1 MKLYGGL
8 NSPYVRMCMVTAMEV
23 DLGLRVQLTPA
34 NLTFTKADVH
44 LENLSAIG
52 KIPVLETDHGHAL
65 HDSRVIMEY
74 LCHTAGNLHLLPHD
88 GAKRFRI
95 LTLLSLAQGL
105 SDAAVALRV
114 ETANRPQGLQW
125 KDFMSRLE
133 QRITATLNELENR
146 WHEDLQHTTLGSI
159 GVACALAYLDYRHD
173 WLDWRKNHAHLDQ
186 FLAAFN
192 SRQSMINASLPPA

>member
-8 NSPYVRMCMVTAMEV
+8 NSPYVRMCMVTALEV
-23 DLGLRVQLTPA
+23 DLGLRVQLTAA
-34 NLTFTKADVH
+34 NLTFTKSDAH
-44 LENLSAIG
+44 LESLSAIG

-74 LCHTAGNLHLLPHD
+74 LCHVAGNLHLLPHD

-114 ETANRPQGLQW
+114 ETSNRPQGLQW
-125 KDFMSRLE
+125 DDLMSRLK
-133 QRITATLNELENR
+133 QRINACLDELELR
-146 WHEDLQHTTLGSI
+146 WLEDLQHTTLGTI
-159 GVACALAYLDYRHD
+159 GVACSLAYLDYRHG
-173 WLDWRKNHAHLDQ
+173 WLNWRKDHAHLDQ
-186 FLAAFN
+186 FQAAFN
-192 SRQSMINASLPPA
+192 ARQSMINASLPAA

>member
-8 NSPYVRMCMVTAMEV
+8 NSPYVRMCMVTALEV
-23 DLGLRVQLTPA
+23 DLGGRVALTPA
-34 NLTFTKADVH
+34 NLTFTKADAH
-44 LENLSAIG
+44 LESLSAIG
-52 KIPVLETDHGHAL
+52 KVPVLETDHGHAL

-105 SDAAVALRV
+105 SDAAVGLRI
-114 ETANRPQGLQW
+114 ETANRPKGLQW
-125 KDFMSRLE
+125 EDLMARLK
-133 QRITATLNELENR
+133 QRINATLDELDLR
-146 WHEDLQHTTLGSI
+146 WREDLQHTSLGSI

-173 WLDWRKNHAHLDQ
+173 WLNWRKDRAHLDQ
-186 FLAAFN
+186 FQAAFN
-192 SRQSMINASLPPA
+192 SRQSMINASLPAA